1 MWYNLPI
8 STKSQK
14 ARCIRMSNPTEKAQ
28 NSPPLIKKE
37 HRTKVLIT
45 LFVLTALA
53 GAGYWAVVS
62 ATGNSAPPVALA
74 LRLVYIAVLYMPVPL
89 YTLLIIRYVLSMP
102 VPFRALLSLKQITA
116 KKYALVA
123 GLFLA
128 WAVLMVGSVV
138 ILGWLWPETFG
149 HLATTNGHLVHNL
162 EKLIG
167 TSVDTSAMNMPP
179 TPLVMLPLGIFGA
192 LMAGLTVNAIFAM
205 TEEILW
211 RGYLAQAFAGRPFC
225 KKYATIGVLWG
236 LWHIPLIALGYN
248 YGTENALPGSVLFV
262 GFCVVMSLVLG
273 FVVERTRSV
282 WLAAV
287 LHGTFNGFSHI
298 MPLLVVGGSSLLASS
313 VVGVVSLVVWLVVFL
328 GCYIS
333 TTFIPAT
340 DQCTKDV
347 KAKISL
353 N

>member
-28 NSPPLIKKE
+28 NSLPLIKKE
-37 HRTKVLIT
+37 HRNKVLIT

-74 LRLVYIAVLYMPVPL
+74 LRLAYIAVLYMPVPS
-89 YTLLIIRYVLSMP
+89 YTLLISCYVLSVP

-128 WAVLMVGSVV
+128 WVVLMVGSVV

-167 TSVDTSAMNMPP
+167 TSVDASAMNLPP
-179 TPLVMLPLGIFGA
+179 MPLVMLPLGIVGA

-205 TEEILW
+205 MEEILW
-211 RGYLAQAFAGRPFC
+211 RGYLAQAFH
-225 KKYATIGVLWG
+225 KKYAMIGVLWG

-248 YGTENALPGSVLFV
+248 YGAANALPGLVLFV

-287 LHGTFNGFSHI
+287 LHGTFNGFSYI

-328 GCYIS
+328 SCYIS

-340 DQCTKDV
+340 DQCAKDV
-347 KAKISL
+347 KAKIS
-353 N
+353 

>member
-1 MWYNLPI
+1 
-8 STKSQK
+8 
-14 ARCIRMSNPTEKAQ
+14 MSNTTEKTS
-28 NSPPLIKKE
+28 NSRPLIKKE
-37 HRTKVLIT
+37 HRNKVLIT
-45 LFVLTALA
+45 LFLVTALA
-53 GAGYWAVVS
+53 GGGYWAVVA
-62 ATGNSAPPVALA
+62 ATSNSAPPVALA
-74 LRLVYIAVLYMPVPL
+74 LRLAYIAVLYMPVPL
-89 YTLLIIRYVLSMP
+89 YTLLLSRFMLGIP
-102 VPFRALLSLKQITA
+102 VPFRVLLSLKHITV

-128 WAVLMVGSVV
+128 WAVLMISSVAV
-138 ILGWLWPETFG
+138 LGWLWPDTFG

-167 TSVDTSAMNMPP
+167 ASVDTSAMNMPP
-179 TPLVMLPLGIFGA
+179 TPLAMLPLGIFGA

-205 TEEILW
+205 AEEIMW

-225 KKYATIGVLWG
+225 KKYVTIGVLWG

-248 YGTENALPGSVLFV
+248 YGTANALPGSVLFI

-287 LHGTFNGFSHI
+287 LHGTFNGFSQV
-298 MPLLVVGGSSLLASS
+298 MLLLVVGGSSLLASS
-313 VVGVVSLVVWLVVFL
+313 AVGVVSLVMWLVVFA

-333 TTFIPAT
+333 TA
-340 DQCTKDV
+340 CASVTKRV
-347 KAKISL
+347 
-353 N
+353 